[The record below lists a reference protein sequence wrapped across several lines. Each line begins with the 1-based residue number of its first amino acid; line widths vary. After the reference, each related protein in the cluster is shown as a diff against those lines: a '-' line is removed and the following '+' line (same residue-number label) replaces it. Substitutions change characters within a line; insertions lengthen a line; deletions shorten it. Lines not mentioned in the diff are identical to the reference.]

1 MELGEQVAGSGRTKG
16 TKTAAQ
22 GLCTSLR
29 FSRPGPRTAEFWLF
43 TPWEARHLVLF
54 LSCIK
59 TKFEELPELK
69 ARHF

>member
-22 GLCTSLR
+22 GLCVYPR
-29 FSRPGPRTAEFWLF
+29 FSRLGLRTAEFWLF
-43 TPWEARHLVLF
+43 TRWEAHHLFLF

-59 TKFEELPELK
+59 TKFDEGPE
-69 ARHF
+69 